1 MKLYYGSSV
10 PPLASTLDSLDL
22 FDDRTLSSLAGRPA
36 DALIGVLGDGVDN
49 DNPYRALPLERWRD
63 RVTAR

>member
-1 MKLYYGSSV
+1 MMLKYGSTV
-10 PPLASTLDSLDL
+10 PPSASTLDSLDL
-22 FDDRTLSSLAGRPA
+22 FDDRTLAGLAGRPA

-49 DNPYRALPLERWRD
+49 DDPYRALPLERWRD